1 MGLTTCLE
9 LATAS
14 LPVTTARA
22 LALLADQ
29 TNQTPDKKRVSPRK
43 VKIRAQYLGVV
54 SEEDL
59 FLRNVFSKQE
69 VSGRSGGGAR
79 GRKGTKAP
87 TGNKGEWEPSDQ
99 SQGGNNQGR
108 WEGVGE
114 EQIGDRREHSSG

>member
-1 MGLTTCLE
+1 MGPSTCLE

-29 TNQTPDKKRVSPRK
+29 TNQTPDKTGVSPRK

-69 VSGRSGGGAR
+69 VSGR
-79 GRKGTKAP
+79 
-87 TGNKGEWEPSDQ
+87 WCQ
-99 SQGGNNQGR
+99 
-108 WEGVGE
+108 GE
-114 EQIGDRREHSSG
+114 EGYERLPPETRESGSRVIRVKVGTIKGGRERSK